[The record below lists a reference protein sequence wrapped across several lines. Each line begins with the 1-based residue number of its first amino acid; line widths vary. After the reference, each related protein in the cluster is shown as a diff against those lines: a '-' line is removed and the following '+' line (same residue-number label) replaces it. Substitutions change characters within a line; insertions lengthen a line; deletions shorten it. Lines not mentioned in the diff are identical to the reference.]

1 MSEIIMMYISKILSF
16 KFWKVLISTIIIIIS
31 SFIGWLGEVVHAL
44 LLLMVIDFILWLSR
58 AYRDHKFSSGR
69 LRWGLYKFILYSIAM
84 ISGNFTDILIFHKA
98 MEYGFQNFII
108 LYLGVW
114 EMLSIIKHLH
124 HYGVKFPAKL
134 IKSLE
139 NFRDNEITIK

>member
-1 MSEIIMMYISKILSF
+1 MLDIIMMYISQILSF
-16 KFWKVLISTIIIIIS
+16 KFWKILMSTVIIIIS
-31 SFIGWLGEVVHAL
+31 TFFGWLNEVVHAL
-44 LLLMVIDFILWLSR
+44 IFLMSIDFILWLSR
-58 AYRDHKFSSGR
+58 AYRDHRFSSGR

-84 ISGNFTDILIFHKA
+84 ISGHFTDIIIFHNT

-108 LYLGVW
+108 LYLWVG

-124 HYGVKFPAKL
+124 HYGVRFPKKL

-139 NFRDNEITIK
+139 NFRDNEISIK